1 MDRLESNAPGLYN
14 LIVLLITMLSVLI
27 VGGLL
32 FGVWRIL
39 EYERRRRLRTRFDS
53 EEQEMEAPMAAA

>member
-1 MDRLESNAPGLYN
+1 MDRLESTAPGLYTF
-14 LIVLLITMLSVLI
+14 IILLLVMLGLLI

-32 FGVWRIL
+32 YGVWRIL
-39 EYERRRRLRTRFDS
+39 EYERRRQLRTRFDS